1 MVEKLKPCPF
11 CGGEVG
17 LCIDDLDLE
26 HLRYGVMC
34 MDPDCAILGWFESED
49 EAVASWNKR
58 ALDKGKSELLKRY

>member
-17 LCIDDLDLE
+17 LCIDDLDIE

-34 MDPDCAILGWFESED
+34 MAPDCAILGWFESED
-49 EAVASWNKR
+49 EAVASWNK
-58 ALDKGKSELLKRY
+58 